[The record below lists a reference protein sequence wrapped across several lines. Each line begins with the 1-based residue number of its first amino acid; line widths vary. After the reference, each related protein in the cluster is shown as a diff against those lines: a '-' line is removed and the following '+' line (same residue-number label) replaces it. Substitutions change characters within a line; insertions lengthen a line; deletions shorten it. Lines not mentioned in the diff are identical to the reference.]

1 MVLATATI
9 VISVAVHRHRSILW
23 QRRAA
28 AVCVDTTQWVH
39 VRDDDDDDAGGTWPL
54 IRPYHTEMR
63 RHHVR
68 QRQGSLYHVD
78 HTVGE
83 P

>member
-1 MVLATATI
+1 MISNDDEFYLGSVVLVTATI
-9 VISVAVHRHRSILW
+9 VISVVVHRHRSILW

-39 VRDDDDDDAGGTWPL
+39 VRDDDGGGTWPL
-54 IRPYHTEMR
+54 MRPNPTEMR

-68 QRQGSLYHVD
+68 
-78 HTVGE
+78 
-83 P
+83 